1 MEQITTNDV
10 TEYITEEL
18 GMKPRH
24 NTQAI
29 AEACNEMSSIHDCEA
44 NDIMRLIL
52 SNEPIPTMYTHSY
65 GFHTAEGRGLIEE
78 FKLLYN
84 EYNEYN

>member
-18 GMKPRH
+18 GMKPMH

-52 SNEPIPTMYTHSY
+52 ANEPIPTMYTHSY

-78 FKLLYN
+78 FTLLYN

>member
-44 NDIMRLIL
+44 DDIMRLIL
-52 SNEPIPTMYTHSY
+52 ANEPIPTMYTHSY
-65 GFHTAEGRGLIEE
+65 GFHTAEGRGLIAE
-78 FKLLYN
+78 FELLYN

>member
-29 AEACNEMSSIHDCEA
+29 AEACNEMSSIHDVEA
-44 NDIMRLIL
+44 DDVMRLVL
-52 SNEPIPTMYTHSY
+52 SNEPIPSMYTHSY
-65 GFHTAEGRGLIEE
+65 GFHTREGRAIVEQ
-78 FKLLYN
+78 FINYYN
-84 EYNEYN
+84 QYND

>member
-24 NTQAI
+24 NTEAI
-29 AEACNEMSSIHDCEA
+29 AEACNEMSMIHEVEA

-52 SNEPIPTMYTHSY
+52 ANEPIPTMYTHSY
-65 GFHTAEGRGLIEE
+65 GFHTANGRGLIDE